1 MLDRAAAVSTPDRRL
16 EVRLAR
22 SPGELESASALR
34 YRVFFEEFQARG
46 DALCRLA
53 RRDVDGF
60 DHVCDHLI
68 VLDRDRVVGTYRLLR
83 GSVATRRGGF
93 YSAQEFDLAPLLA
106 QPGELLELGRSCID
120 PAYRTGGAMALL
132 WQGIARYIFAHDV
145 TAMFGCASFAG
156 TDAVG
161 LRDALAY
168 LHAHHL
174 APLELRP
181 CALPARRVEM
191 RSDSPP
197 AHSLPAQ
204 MILPPLLKGY
214 LRLGGFVG
222 DGAVVDH
229 AFNTTD
235 VCVVVKTSLMPD
247 RYRRHYARQQP
258 EELIAA

>member
-1 MLDRAAAVSTPDRRL
+1 MLDRFAETRL

-22 SPGELESASALR
+22 TPAELEAATALR
-34 YRVFFEEFQARG
+34 YRVFFEEGRAQG

-60 DHVCDHLI
+60 DSACDHLV
-68 VLDRDRVVGTYRLLR
+68 VLDGDRVVGTYRLLR
-83 GSVATRRGGF
+83 RSVAMRRGGF
-93 YSAQEFDLAPLLA
+93 YSAQEFDLDPLLA
-106 QPGELLELGRSCID
+106 QPGELLEVGRSCID

-145 TAMFGCASFAG
+145 TALFGCASFAG
-156 TDAVG
+156 TDLSQ
-161 LRDALAY
+161 LRGALAY
-168 LHAHHL
+168 LHARHL
-174 APLELRP
+174 APPDLRP
-181 CALPARRVEM
+181 RALPERRVEM
-191 RSDSPP
+191 QGVAPP
-197 AHSLPAQ
+197 AT

-222 DGAVVDH
+222 DGAVVDP

-235 VCVVVKTSLMPD
+235 VCVVVKTSLMPE

-258 EELIAA
+258 EELVAA